1 MSDGAQTELATI
13 LVDSEAMLESVRR
26 IQHRDARVPT
36 ALLIQDVVQSL
47 TKNCEVMHEPE
58 LLVVDLTRQL
68 YAEVRVDEILD
79 PGAPTPK
86 TAP

>member
-1 MSDGAQTELATI
+1 MTDLSQTDVATI
-13 LVDSEAMLESVRR
+13 LVDSETTLESVRR
-26 IQHRDARVPT
+26 SQHRDPGVSK

-58 LLVVDLTRQL
+58 LLLVDLTRQL
-68 YAEVRVDEILD
+68 YAEDRVDETLD